1 MQRTLEKVD
10 TRKKRTINQI
20 NELVKSLTSKE
31 QDTLLSVLKKK
42 YLLDQARKLDKAVRK
57 NTLTIQEIVEEV
69 CKVRSAKIW

>member
-31 QDTLLSVLKKK
+31 QNALLSALKKK

-57 NTLTIQEIVEEV
+57 NTLAIQKIVEEV
-69 CKVRSAKIW
+69 CKVRSTKIW